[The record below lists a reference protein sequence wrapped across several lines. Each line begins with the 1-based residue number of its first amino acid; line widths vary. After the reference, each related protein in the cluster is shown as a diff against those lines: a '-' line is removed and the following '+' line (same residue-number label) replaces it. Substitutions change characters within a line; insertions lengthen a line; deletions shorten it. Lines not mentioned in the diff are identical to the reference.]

1 MSETPTPPNS
11 SQQPQND
18 KDWQQDVI
26 NRLAFAA
33 LNEQRR
39 SRRWNIFFK
48 SLLFAY
54 LLLILVM
61 MYLPGSV
68 DKAALKTGRHTGL
81 VEINGVIADDTEANA
96 DDIISGLRAAFKER
110 NTAGIILRINSP
122 GGSPVQA
129 GYVNDEI
136 KRLRD
141 LYPQKK
147 VYAVVTDV
155 CASGGYYIAV
165 AADEIFADKAS
176 MIGSIGVLMN
186 SFGFVD
192 AMEKLGIERRLY
204 TAGESK
210 GFLDPFS
217 PEKPAD
223 INHVKKMLGTIHR
236 QFIDIVK
243 QGRGQ
248 RLKEDDRLFT
258 GLVWT
263 GEESMEL
270 GLIDG
275 LGSSSY
281 VAREIIEAENIVNYT
296 PRETV
301 LERFAERI
309 GASFASTLAR
319 VMSLQ
324 QTTFK

>member
-1 MSETPTPPNS
+1 MSEPTPPNS
-11 SQQPQND
+11 QDPSED
-18 KDWQQDVI
+18 KNWQQDVI

-48 SLLFAY
+48 SLLFGY
-54 LLLILVM
+54 LLLVLLMI
-61 MYLPGSV
+61 YIPGGV
-68 DKAALKTGRHTGL
+68 DKTKLKTGRHTAL

-96 DDIISGLRAAFKER
+96 DNIISGLRAAFKDKD
-110 NTAGIILRINSP
+110 TAGIILRINSP

-141 LYPQKK
+141 KYPQKK

-155 CASGGYYIAV
+155 CASGGYYIAA

-176 MIGSIGVLMN
+176 MIGSIGVLIN
-186 SFGFVD
+186 SFGFVE
-192 AMEKLGIERRLY
+192 AMKKLGIERRLY
-204 TAGESK
+204 TAGKSK

-217 PEKPAD
+217 PEKKDD
-223 INHVKKMLGTIHR
+223 IAHVKKMLETIHR
-236 QFIDIVK
+236 QFIDVVK

-248 RLKEDDRLFT
+248 RLKDDPRLFT
-258 GLVWT
+258 GLVWS
-263 GEESMEL
+263 GEEGMEL
-270 GLIDG
+270 GLVDG

-296 PRETV
+296 PRESV
-301 LERFAERI
+301 FERFADRL
-309 GASFASTLAR
+309 GASFASTIAQ
-319 VMSLQ
+319 VMGIQ
-324 QTTFK
+324 QTPLR

>member
-1 MSETPTPPNS
+1 MNEPTPPNS
-11 SQQPQND
+11 QDPSED
-18 KDWQQDVI
+18 KNWQQDVI

-48 SLLFAY
+48 SLLFGY
-54 LLLILVM
+54 LLLVLLMVYI
-61 MYLPGSV
+61 PGGV
-68 DKAALKTGRHTGL
+68 DKTKLKTGRHTAL

-96 DDIISGLRAAFKER
+96 DNIISGLRAAFKDKD
-110 NTAGIILRINSP
+110 TAGIILRINSP

-141 LYPQKK
+141 KYPQKK

-155 CASGGYYIAV
+155 CASGGYYIAA

-176 MIGSIGVLMN
+176 MIGSIGVLIN
-186 SFGFVD
+186 SFGFVE

-204 TAGESK
+204 TAGKSK

-217 PEKPAD
+217 PQKKDD
-223 INHVKKMLGTIHR
+223 IAHINKMLETIHR
-236 QFIDIVK
+236 QFIDVVK

-248 RLKEDDRLFT
+248 RLKDDPRLFT
-258 GLVWT
+258 GLVWS
-263 GEESMEL
+263 GEEGMEL
-270 GLIDG
+270 GLVDG

-301 LERFAERI
+301 FERFADRL
-309 GASFASTLAR
+309 GASFASTIAQ
-319 VMSLQ
+319 VMGIQ
-324 QTTFK
+324 QTPLR

>member
-1 MSETPTPPNS
+1 MSESSPPTSPGPE
-11 SQQPQND
+11 QD
-18 KDWQQDVI
+18 KNWQQDVI

-54 LLLILVM
+54 LLLLLLMI
-61 MYLPGSV
+61 YLPGSV
-68 DKAALKTGRHTGL
+68 DKAKLTTGKHTAL

-96 DDIISGLRAAFKER
+96 DSIITGLRAAFKD
-110 NTAGIILRINSP
+110 NNSVGIILRINSP

-141 LYPQKK
+141 MYPQKK
-147 VYAVVTDV
+147 LYAVVTDV
-155 CASGGYYIAV
+155 CASGGYYIAA

-176 MIGSIGVLMN
+176 MIGSIGVVMN
-186 SFGFVD
+186 GFGFVEG
-192 AMEKLGIERRLY
+192 MKKLGIERRLY
-204 TAGESK
+204 TAGKNK

-217 PEKPAD
+217 PEKKTEVAH
-223 INHVKKMLGTIHR
+223 IKKMLATIHR

-248 RLKEDDRLFT
+248 RLKDDPRLFS

-263 GEESMEL
+263 GEEGMEL
-270 GLIDG
+270 GLVDG

-281 VAREIIEAENIVNYT
+281 VAREVIEAENIVNYT
-296 PRETV
+296 PSDTL
-301 LERFAERI
+301 LERFADRI
-309 GASFASTLAR
+309 GVSFA
-319 VMSLQ
+319 
-324 QTTFK
+324 TTMVQMMGIQHATIR

>member
-1 MSETPTPPNS
+1 MNEPTPPNS
-11 SQQPQND
+11 QDPSED
-18 KDWQQDVI
+18 KNWQQDVI

-48 SLLFAY
+48 SLLFGY
-54 LLLILVM
+54 LLLVLLMI
-61 MYLPGSV
+61 YIPGGV
-68 DKAALKTGRHTGL
+68 DKTKLKTGRHTAL

-96 DDIISGLRAAFKER
+96 DNIISGLRAAFKDKD
-110 NTAGIILRINSP
+110 TAGIILRINSP

-141 LYPQKK
+141 KYPQKK

-155 CASGGYYIAV
+155 CASGGYYIAA

-176 MIGSIGVLMN
+176 MIGSIGVLIN
-186 SFGFVD
+186 SFGFVE
-192 AMEKLGIERRLY
+192 AMKKLGIERRLY
-204 TAGESK
+204 TAGKSK

-217 PEKPAD
+217 PEKKDD
-223 INHVKKMLGTIHR
+223 IAHVKKMLETIHR
-236 QFIDIVK
+236 QFIDVVK

-248 RLKEDDRLFT
+248 RLKDDPRLFT
-258 GLVWT
+258 GLVWS
-263 GEESMEL
+263 GEEGMEL
-270 GLIDG
+270 GLVDG

-296 PRETV
+296 PRESV
-301 LERFAERI
+301 FERFADRL
-309 GASFASTLAR
+309 GASFASTIAQ
-319 VMSLQ
+319 VMGIQ
-324 QTTFK
+324 QTPLR